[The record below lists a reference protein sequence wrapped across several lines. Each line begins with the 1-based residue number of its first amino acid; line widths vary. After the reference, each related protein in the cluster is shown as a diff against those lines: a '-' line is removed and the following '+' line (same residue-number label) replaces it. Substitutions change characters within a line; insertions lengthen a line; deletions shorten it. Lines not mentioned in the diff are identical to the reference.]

1 MGYYTR
7 TDRGSVDAIAA
18 RLQSGAPLFFGGYER
33 MFYRARELLQA
44 RRVRRFFF
52 VFFPGMLFCFVR
64 FVRSRRAGS
73 TARASSALM
82 IPYIQSVN
90 PLTHE
95 VDVKHYCALPLSG
108 DSRADGSVDADIE

>member
-18 RLQSGAPLFFGGYER
+18 RLQSGAPLFFGGDER

-52 VFFPGMLFCFVR
+52 FFSRNALLFR
-64 FVRSRRAGS
+64 SVRSIEARGVHRAREQRVDDPIHTICQS
-73 TARASSALM
+73 PDAR
-82 IPYIQSVN
+82 
-90 PLTHE
+90 
-95 VDVKHYCALPLSG
+95 G
-108 DSRADGSVDADIE
+108 